1 MKKYIKVAGV
11 SRIFGDSFGAVA
23 TNDQF
28 IKAKPKQMH
37 RFMRGA
43 AQSPAPD
50 QAEPPRDRDGDMM
63 KFSELD
69 RELAARM
76 HGRNFYDQR
85 PCEASAR
92 NGNLTMLPMTPSNV
106 VLRCWLIPSLENI
119 FKIQRC
125 NTV

>member
-1 MKKYIKVAGV
+1 MDSCVALLKALRLIKQNRREIAME
-11 SRIFGDSFGAVA
+11 A
-23 TNDQF
+23 
-28 IKAKPKQMH
+28 
-37 RFMRGA
+37 
-43 AQSPAPD
+43 
-50 QAEPPRDRDGDMM
+50 MM

-106 VLRCWLIPSLENI
+106 GLRCWLMPSLSVCL
-119 FKIQRC
+119 QYG
-125 NTV
+125 

>member
-1 MKKYIKVAGV
+1 MDSCVALLKALRLIKQNRREIAME
-11 SRIFGDSFGAVA
+11 A
-23 TNDQF
+23 
-28 IKAKPKQMH
+28 
-37 RFMRGA
+37 
-43 AQSPAPD
+43 
-50 QAEPPRDRDGDMM
+50 MM

-106 VLRCWLIPSLENI
+106 VLRRWLMPSLENI

>member
-1 MKKYIKVAGV
+1 MDSCVALLKALRLIKQNRREIAME
-11 SRIFGDSFGAVA
+11 A
-23 TNDQF
+23 
-28 IKAKPKQMH
+28 
-37 RFMRGA
+37 
-43 AQSPAPD
+43 
-50 QAEPPRDRDGDMM
+50 MM

-106 VLRCWLIPSLENI
+106 VLRCWLMPSLENI